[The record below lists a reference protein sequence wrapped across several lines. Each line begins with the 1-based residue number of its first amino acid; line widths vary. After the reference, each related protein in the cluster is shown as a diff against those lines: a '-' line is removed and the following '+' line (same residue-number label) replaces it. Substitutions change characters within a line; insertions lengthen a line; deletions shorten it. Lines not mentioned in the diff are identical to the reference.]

1 MAGVAANAVALVA
14 LLSILV
20 QSARSAVDY
29 DTSVA
34 RSYTY
39 GPSSWIAAKATW
51 YGRPSGAGPEDNGT
65 LIYMRWRGWRRLNVF
80 ASGSNNNA
88 SRSIYLQVVLAASR
102 T

>member
-14 LLSILV
+14 LLSILI

-39 GPSSWIAAKATW
+39 GPSGWIAAKATW
-51 YGRPSGAGPEDNGT
+51 YGRPYGAGPEDNGT
-65 LIYMRWRGWRRLNVF
+65 LIYMRWRPLNVF